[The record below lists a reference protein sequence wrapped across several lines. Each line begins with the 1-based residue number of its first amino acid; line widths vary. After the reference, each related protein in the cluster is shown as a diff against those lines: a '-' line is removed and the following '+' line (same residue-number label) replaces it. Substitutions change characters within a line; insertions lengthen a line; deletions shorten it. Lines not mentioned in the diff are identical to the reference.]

1 MAAIDHTAH
10 ARPSVRKESASKPGS
25 SSGRPFY
32 PLSPE
37 QAERQSYVSK
47 LAGITLA
54 VVVIQSLLERSEC
67 FQQSN
72 TDGKRNALGPW
83 PFTFVQ
89 VNGLKAAMYFLQQYA
104 DTLSPDSKS
113 E

>member
-1 MAAIDHTAH
+1 MTFIDHTAH
-10 ARPSVRKESASKPGS
+10 ARPLVRTEPTSKPDS
-25 SSGRPFY
+25 STRRPLY

-54 VVVIQSLLERSEC
+54 VMVIQGLLERSES
-67 FQQSN
+67 FERN
-72 TDGKRNALGPW
+72 NADGKRHPLGPW

-89 VNGLKAAMYFLQQYA
+89 VNGLRAAMYFLQQYA
-104 DTLSPDSKS
+104 DTLSPESRK
-113 E
+113 

>member
-10 ARPSVRKESASKPGS
+10 ARPSVRNEPTSKPHPFTR
-25 SSGRPFY
+25 RPLY

-54 VVVIQSLLERSEC
+54 VMVIQSLLERSES
-67 FQQSN
+67 FQLTN
-72 TDGKRNALGPW
+72 TDGKRHPLGPW

-104 DTLSPDSKS
+104 DTLSPEPSD
-113 E
+113 